1 MAASA
6 DVYQSTRLARGYAYD
21 RPPVH
26 REIIAQLREHLR
38 LSEPLPRALD
48 IGCGAGLSTAALE
61 TVAVSV
67 FGIEPIAPMLQFRA
81 AVTTTAH
88 FAVAQ
93 AERLPFAT
101 DSFDLLTAAGSL
113 NYADLAQFLPEAA
126 RVLNAHGVLAIYD
139 FSEGKRLRDET
150 RLEEWYAAFKKRY
163 PSPPGYAL
171 DVRTLPYENYGL
183 RFQGYHELEV
193 AVPMMHDNYL
203 RYALSETSVEQ
214 AIARGEN
221 EADIEAWC
229 RETLAEIFDD
239 QTREIFFDAYVAYVG
254 VASRA

>member
-6 DVYQSTRLARGYAYD
+6 DVYQSTRLARGYAHD

-26 REIIAQLREHLR
+26 PEIIAQLREHLQ
-38 LSEPLPRALD
+38 LHEPLPRALD

-61 TVAVSV
+61 PIAVCV
-67 FGIEPIAPMLQFRA
+67 VGIEPVAPMLQFRA

-88 FAVAQ
+88 FAVAR
-93 AERLPFAT
+93 AEQLPFAA

-139 FSEGKRLRDET
+139 FSEGKRLRGDV
-150 RLEEWYAAFKKRY
+150 RLEQWYAAFKQRY

-183 RFQGYHELEV
+183 RFDSYHELEV
-193 AVPMMHDNYL
+193 AVPMTHASYL
-203 RYALSETSVEQ
+203 RYAMSETSVEQ
-214 AIARGEN
+214 AIAWGAA

-229 RETLAEIFDD
+229 RESLTEIFAEQPQD
-239 QTREIFFDAYVAYVG
+239 IFFDAYIAYVRP
-254 VASRA
+254 VA

>member
-26 REIIAQLREHLR
+26 REIIAKLREHLR

-48 IGCGAGLSTAALE
+48 IGCGAGLSTAPLE

-67 FGIEPIAPMLQFRA
+67 FGVEPIAPMLQFRA

-88 FAVAQ
+88 FAIAQ
-93 AERLPFAT
+93 AERLPFAA

-113 NYADLAQFLPEAA
+113 NYADLTQFLPEAA
-126 RVLNAHGVLAIYD
+126 RVLNANGVLAIYD
-139 FSEGKRLRDET
+139 FSEGKRLRNDA
-150 RLEEWYAAFKKRY
+150 RLEEWYAAFKQRY
-163 PSPPGYAL
+163 HSPPGYAL
-171 DVRTLPYENYGL
+171 DVRALPYEKYGL
-183 RFQGYHELEV
+183 RFYGYHELEV
-193 AVPMMHDNYL
+193 AVLMTHASYL

-214 AIARGEN
+214 AIERGEAEVN
-221 EADIEAWC
+221 IEAWC
-229 RETLAEIFDD
+229 RDTLAEIFDD
-239 QTREIFFDAYVAYVG
+239 KPRDVLFDAYIAYVQRG
-254 VASRA
+254 

>member
-26 REIIAQLREHLR
+26 PKIIAKLREHLW
-38 LSEPLPRALD
+38 LIAPLPRALD

-61 TVAVSV
+61 TVATHVI
-67 FGIEPIAPMLQFRA
+67 GIEPVAPMLQFRA

-88 FAVAQ
+88 FAVAR
-93 AERLPFAT
+93 AEQLPFAD

-113 NYADLAQFLPEAA
+113 NYADLALFLPEAA
-126 RVLNAHGVLAIYD
+126 RVLKANGVLAIYD
-139 FSEGKRLRDET
+139 FSEGKRLRNDA
-150 RLEEWYAAFKKRY
+150 RLEEWYAAFKERY

-171 DVRTLPYENYGL
+171 DVRTLPYETYSM
-183 RFQGYHELEV
+183 RFHDYHELEV
-193 AVPMMHDNYL
+193 AVPLTHASYL
-203 RYALSETSVEQ
+203 RYALSETCVEQ
-214 AIARGEN
+214 AIASGKN

-229 RETLAEIFDD
+229 SDTLAGIFDD
-239 QTREIFFDAYVAYVG
+239 KPRDVLFDAYIAYLQC
-254 VASRA
+254 A

>member
-26 REIIAQLREHLR
+26 REIIAKLREHLQ
-38 LSEPLPRALD
+38 LSEPLPYALD

-61 TVAVSV
+61 AVADSV

-88 FAVAQ
+88 FAVAR
-93 AERLPFAT
+93 AEQLPFAV

-113 NYADLAQFLPEAA
+113 NYADLALFLPEAA
-126 RVLNAHGVLAIYD
+126 RVLNTNGVLAIYD
-139 FSEGKRLRDET
+139 FSEGKRLRGDE
-150 RLEEWYAAFKKRY
+150 RLEQWYAAFKQRY

-171 DVRTLPYENYGL
+171 DVRTLPYEAYGL
-183 RFQGYHELEV
+183 RFNGYHKLEV
-193 AVPMMHDNYL
+193 TVPMTRASYL

-214 AIARGEN
+214 AIARGEV
-221 EADIEAWC
+221 EAEIEAWC
-229 RETLAEIFDD
+229 RETLTEIFDE
-239 QTREIFFDAYVAYVG
+239 TPCNVLFDAYIAFVQRG
-254 VASRA
+254 

>member
-26 REIIAQLREHLR
+26 PQIIAQLREHLQLR
-38 LSEPLPRALD
+38 EPLPRALD

-61 TVAVSV
+61 SVAACVV
-67 FGIEPIAPMLQFRA
+67 GIEPVAPMLQFRA

-88 FAVAQ
+88 FAVAR
-93 AERLPFAT
+93 AEQLPFAD

-113 NYADLAQFLPEAA
+113 NYADLSQFLPEAA
-126 RVLNAHGVLAIYD
+126 RVLNANGVLAIYD
-139 FSEGKRLRDET
+139 FSEGKRLRGDA
-150 RLEEWYAAFKKRY
+150 RLEDWYAAFKARY
-163 PSPPGYAL
+163 PVPPGYAL
-171 DVRTLPYENYGL
+171 DVRTLPYEQYSL
-183 RFQGYHELEV
+183 RFARLHEMEV
-193 AVPMMHDNYL
+193 AVPMTHASYL

-214 AIARGEN
+214 ALARGEN

-229 RETLAEIFDD
+229 RASLADIFNDGS
-239 QTREIFFDAYVAYVG
+239 REVLFDAYIAYV
-254 VASRA
+254 RHC